1 MALARER
8 RVPVLIAATAA
19 LALVACGCAAP
30 AAHPSA
36 DKGVAAGPSTP
47 TYAAVGFASS
57 FPPPPPPRGAASAT
71 LIVHGMGCPLC
82 ANNVDKQLL
91 KVPGVDAVNVD
102 LGTGRVTVSFASG
115 APRPGDDRLAKA
127 VANSGY
133 TLVRIQT
140 P

>member
-1 MALARER
+1 MALPRG
-8 RVPVLIAATAA
+8 
-19 LALVACGCAAP
+19 ALVSVVAVCLAPLACGCVGSSGAQRPASGPVSSIRPAP
-30 AAHPSA
+30 AA
-36 DKGVAAGPSTP
+36 TP
-47 TYAAVGFASS
+47 TSHGHESV
-57 FPPPPPPRGAASAT
+57 T

-91 KVPGVDAVNVD
+91 KVPGVDKVDVD
-102 LGTGRVTVSFASG
+102 LGTGAVRVAFQAG
-115 APRPGDDRLAKA
+115 AAYPGHAPLEKA